1 MTELTITWHTEVT
14 PGRAGPEWFIPSTI
28 NPLVTVSDGIRTVW
42 VSCDGDMRIDV
53 YKDNASFLNKASTRP
68 NWLGRVTTSKEW
80 ESVGIKNDLDLQD
93 ATLLENRVD
102 WLVQPYFDLYSSHPS
117 FEPGRAG
124 CLDCQTFDIYE
135 AVDSAIS
142 YVQTVNV

>member
-1 MTELTITWHTEVT
+1 
-14 PGRAGPEWFIPSTI
+14 
-28 NPLVTVSDGIRTVW
+28 
-42 VSCDGDMRIDV
+42 
-53 YKDNASFLNKASTRP
+53 
-68 NWLGRVTTSKEW
+68 LGRVTTSKEW
-80 ESVGIKNDLDLQD
+80 ESVGINNDLDLQD

-142 YVQTVNV
+142 YVQTINV